1 MTPPVIPIQPVID
14 KGTPLYAAEAKV
26 YPRSVKGIFANW
38 RWIAVWLTQLV
49 FYGAPWLTYN
59 GRQALLF
66 DLEAGRFYVFGLV
79 LYPQDFIYLAALMVI
94 AALLLFFLTAIAG
107 RVWCGY
113 SCPQT
118 VYTEIF
124 MWFEQRI
131 EGDRQ
136 ARMRLDAAPWS
147 ANKLLRKG
155 GKQLAWWA
163 FALVTGFTFVGYFVP
178 IHTLAAEAAA
188 LAFTPWEWFW
198 VLFYSGATYGNAGFL
213 REQMCKYICPYA
225 RFQSALIDKDSLII
239 TYDAARGE
247 PRGSR
252 GRGASAAALGQGD
265 CIDCTLCVQVCPTG
279 IDIRKGLQNECIACA
294 ACVDACDNVMDKI
307 GSPRGLIRYAT
318 ENGVAQHWRKGAML
332 RRVLR
337 ARVLVYAT
345 VLTLLCVAFGVS
357 LAHRGPLLVDIIK
370 DRNTLAR
377 VVENGQVENVY
388 RLQIHNRTEAAL
400 HLRVRVSGLTGLAA
414 EPAPEIT
421 LAPAAI
427 GALAVQVRLPFEQAQ
442 SKAGNSHPILFE
454 LQTDPVA
461 GQDAGSVV
469 REASTFFVPR

>member
-1 MTPPVIPIQPVID
+1 
-14 KGTPLYAAEAKV
+14 
-26 YPRSVKGIFANW
+26 
-38 RWIAVWLTQLV
+38 
-49 FYGAPWLTYN
+49 
-59 GRQALLF
+59 
-66 DLEAGRFYVFGLV
+66 
-79 LYPQDFIYLAALMVI
+79 MVI
-94 AALLLFFLTAIAG
+94 AALLLFFVTAIAG
-107 RVWCGY
+107 RIWCGY
-113 SCPQT
+113 ACPQT

-124 MWFEQRI
+124 MWFEHRI
-131 EGDRQ
+131 EGDRL

-155 GKQLAWWA
+155 GKQLAWWG

-178 IHTLAAEAAA
+178 IHTLAAEVPA

-239 TYDAARGE
+239 TYDTARGE

-252 GRGASAAALGQGD
+252 GRNTSAAALGKGD
-265 CIDCTLCVQVCPTG
+265 CIDCTMCVQVCPTG

-294 ACVDACDNVMDKI
+294 ACVDVCDDVMDKI

-318 ENGVAQHWRKGAML
+318 ENGVAQHWGKSAML

-337 ARVLVYAT
+337 PRVLIYAT
-345 VLTLLCVAFGVS
+345 VLTLLCGAFGLS
-357 LAHRGPLLVDIIK
+357 LAHRGPFLVDIIK

-377 VVENGQVENVY
+377 EVENGQIENVY
-388 RLQIHNRTEAAL
+388 RLQIHNRTEAPL
-400 HLRVRVSGLTGLAA
+400 HLRVHVSGLPGLTA
-414 EPAPEIT
+414 EPVPEIT

-427 GALAVQVRLPFEQAQ
+427 GALAVQVRLPFEQTQ
-442 SKAGNSHPILFE
+442 SRAGSSQPMQFE
-454 LQTDPVA
+454 LQADDGATV
-461 GQDAGSVV
+461 Q
-469 REASTFFVPR
+469 EASTFFVPR

>member
-1 MTPPVIPIQPVID
+1 MIPIQPITNQ
-14 KGTPLYAAEAKV
+14 GTALYAAEAKV
-26 YPRSVKGIFANW
+26 YPRSVKGVFANW
-38 RWIAVWLTQLV
+38 RWISVWLTQLV
-49 FYGAPWLTYN
+49 FYGAPWLPYN

-107 RVWCGY
+107 RIWCGY

-124 MWFEQRI
+124 MWFEHRI

-136 ARMRLDAAPWS
+136 ARMRLDAASWGL
-147 ANKLLRKG
+147 NKLARKG
-155 GKQLAWWA
+155 GKQLTWWA
-163 FALVTGFTFVGYFVP
+163 FALLTGFTFVGYFVP

-188 LAFTPWEWFW
+188 LSFTPWEWFW

-239 TYDAARGE
+239 TYDVARGE

-252 GRGASAAALGQGD
+252 SRGTSAAELGQGD

-294 ACVDACDNVMDKI
+294 ACVDACDNVMEKI

-337 ARVLVYAT
+337 PRVLVYAT

-357 LAHRGPLLVDIIK
+357 LAQRGPVLVDIIK

-377 VVENGQVENVY
+377 VVENGQIENVY
-388 RLQIHNRTEAAL
+388 RLQLHNRTEAPL
-400 HLRVRVSGLTGLAA
+400 HLRVRVSGLPGLAA

-421 LAPAAI
+421 LAPVAI
-427 GALAVQVRLPFEQAQ
+427 GALAVQVRLPFEAAQ
-442 SKAGNSHPILFE
+442 PLAGRSHPIEFE

-461 GQDAGSVV
+461 GQDTGTVV